1 MILLSFFET
10 GVHTFPINQ
19 PFLKGIEMRLRS
31 RLFEWFIL
39 VLVNCIIGGIG
50 FALLLYLIP
59 AVFWML
65 SISPLRWFPPETVFK
80 MSILGGGIGCFI
92 GTSVY
97 LINVRGQEQHSI
109 QEPKRQRWQLSRCRP
124 GLRRA
129 MLFIGV
135 AAAVTALS
143 WLAYTVFFYRKSL
156 SDVIMV
162 GLAVLALG
170 IVFGTMIWP
179 RPPKD

>member
-1 MILLSFFET
+1 
-10 GVHTFPINQ
+10 
-19 PFLKGIEMRLRS
+19 
-31 RLFEWFIL
+31 
-39 VLVNCIIGGIG
+39 
-50 FALLLYLIP
+50 
-59 AVFWML
+59 
-65 SISPLRWFPPETVFK
+65 
-80 MSILGGGIGCFI
+80 
-92 GTSVY
+92 
-97 LINVRGQEQHSI
+97 
-109 QEPKRQRWQLSRCRP
+109 
-124 GLRRA
+124 

-135 AAAVTALS
+135 AAAVTLLVLALS

>member
-1 MILLSFFET
+1 MRSHYYLAEWLIFTGLCCIACGVLFLLGLYVMPT
-10 GVHTFPINQ
+10 TY
-19 PFLKGIEMRLRS
+19 
-31 RLFEWFIL
+31 W
-39 VLVNCIIGGIG
+39 
-50 FALLLYLIP
+50 LLG
-59 AVFWML
+59 MG
-65 SISPLRWFPPETVFK
+65 PLRWFPSETVLK
-80 MSILGGGIGCFI
+80 MSALGGGIGCFI

-97 LINVRGQEQHSI
+97 LINVRGQEQHSL
-109 QEPKRQRWQLSRCRP
+109 QEPKRQRWQLSRWRP

-135 AAAVTALS
+135 AAAVVLLMLALS

>member
-1 MILLSFFET
+1 MCL
-10 GVHTFPINQ
+10 P
-19 PFLKGIEMRLRS
+19 S

-50 FALLLYLIP
+50 FAILASAILVIGLLLWGI
-59 AVFWML
+59 
-65 SISPLRWFPPETVFK
+65 PLRLFPSEIVLK
-80 MSILGGGIGCFI
+80 MSALGGGIGCFI

-97 LINVRGQEQHSI
+97 LINVRGQEQHSL
-109 QEPKRQRWQLSRCRP
+109 QEPKRQRWQLSRWRP

-135 AAAVTALS
+135 AAAVVLLMLALS

-170 IVFGTMIWP
+170 IIFGTMIWP